1 MMKHLFRQLPFV
13 VAFCALGLGLWSC
26 ESEDFTLGESLVSG
40 EPFTLTKQTYAIESV
55 KQLSLDRVQTNKMPL
70 YQLGNYKDP
79 LFGET
84 RASLVSQVQLSLPNP
99 VFGELSASAEIDND
113 LDERETVTKV
123 TLYIPYQ
130 RASAVTADR
139 DGDGV
144 LDVFDVDPD
153 DPQSDSDGDGL
164 TDNDER
170 LLGTDP
176 LSADTDKDGIPDAD
190 DPETTANSF
199 ARRFDLDSIFSFS
212 GQDRFKLTVRPSD
225 YYLRDNDPQT
235 DFLESQAYFS
245 DKQSVFEPFLG
256 KSLFEG
262 PVVISDFQYVT
273 YNEDDPT
280 TPDVD
285 ESLTIDVSQSRDP
298 GILVELDKSFFQDR
312 IFDLEGSEALRS
324 QSNFKDHLRGL
335 HLSIDA
341 SDDLMLLLD
350 LSTAFILMEYE
361 YDSINT
367 QGTTDTADDTRDQ
380 SSATFRLNFITG
392 SAQGFTQGNAVNT
405 WEYDRLMP
413 ATSDESVLPN
423 RMYLKGGNGSVVQ
436 FELPQR
442 VIDEVKQN
450 NWLINEASL
459 EFYVDQEAM
468 APIPF
473 EPSRLYMYK
482 STNSFPIYNARNET
496 SSSQTALGVYQNY
509 DASLRRSANGR
520 GESYKVNIT
529 DYFNDMVVRD
539 SLNVPINISVSANI
553 AFPQVQ
559 QAVLEDGSAIDYP
572 LMSGITP
579 FGTVLYGP
587 SSEVIEEKRLKLN
600 LFYTALNEN

>member
-123 TLYIPYQ
+123 ILYIPYQ
-130 RASAVTADR
+130 RASSDESDR

-144 LDVFDVDPD
+144 PDIFDVDPD

-176 LSADTDKDGIPDAD
+176 LSEDTDKDGITDAD

-212 GQDRFKLTVRPSD
+212 DQDGFKLTVRPSD

-245 DKQSVFEPFLG
+245 DKQSLFEPFLG
-256 KSLFEG
+256 NSLFEG

-273 YNEDDPT
+273 YNEDDPA

-312 IFDLEGSEALRS
+312 IVDLEGYEALRS

-350 LSTAFILMEYE
+350 LSTAFIEIEYE

-367 QGTTDTADDTRDQ
+367 QDATD
-380 SSATFRLNFITG
+380 TFRLNFITG
-392 SAQGFTQGNAVNT
+392 SAQGFTQGIAVNT
-405 WEYDRLMP
+405 WEYERLMP
-413 ATSDESVLPN
+413 TTSNESILPN
-423 RMYLKGGNGSVVQ
+423 RMYLKGGNGSLVQ

-442 VIDEVKQN
+442 VIDDAKQN

-473 EPSRLYMYK
+473 EPPRLYMYK
-482 STNSFPIYNARNET
+482 STNSFPIYNARNEI

-520 GESYKVNIT
+520 GESYKINIT
-529 DYFNDMVVRD
+529 DYFNDIVVRD

-559 QAVLEDGSAIDYP
+559 QAILEDGSAIDYP
-572 LMSGITP
+572 LMSGIIP

-587 SSEVIEEKRLKLN
+587 SSEVMKEKRLKLN

>member
-1 MMKHLFRQLPFV
+1 MRHLFRQLPFV

-84 RASLVSQVQLSLPNP
+84 RASLVSQLQLSLPNP
-99 VFGELSASAEIDND
+99 VFGELSALAEIDND
-113 LDERETVTKV
+113 SDEREKVTKV

-130 RASAVTADR
+130 RASSDESDR

-144 LDVFDVDPD
+144 PDIFDVDPD

-176 LSADTDKDGIPDAD
+176 LSEDTDKDGILDAD

-199 ARRFDLDSIFSFS
+199 ARRFDLDSIFSFTN
-212 GQDRFKLTVRPSD
+212 QDRFHLTVRPSD
-225 YYLRDNDPQT
+225 YYLRDNDPKT

-256 KSLFEG
+256 NSLFDG

-312 IFDLEGSEALRS
+312 IVDLEGYEALRS

-350 LSTAFILMEYE
+350 LSTAFIEIEYE

-367 QGTTDTADDTRDQ
+367 QDATD
-380 SSATFRLNFITG
+380 TFRLNFITG
-392 SAQGFTQGNAVNT
+392 SAQGFTQGIAVNT
-405 WEYDRLMP
+405 WEYERLMP
-413 ATSDESVLPN
+413 TTSNESILPN

-442 VIDEVKQN
+442 VIDEAKQN

-473 EPSRLYMYK
+473 EPPRLYMYK
-482 STNSFPIYNARNET
+482 STNSFPIYNARNEI

-520 GESYKVNIT
+520 GESYKANIT

-539 SLNVPINISVSANI
+539 SLNVPINVSVSANI
-553 AFPQVQ
+553 AFSQIQ
-559 QAVLEDGSAIDYP
+559 QAVLDDGTAMNYP
-572 LMSGITP
+572 IMSGISP

-587 SSEVIEEKRLKLN
+587 SSEVVEEKRLKLN
-600 LFYTALNEN
+600 IFYTALNEN

>member
-123 TLYIPYQ
+123 ILYIPYQ
-130 RASAVTADR
+130 RASSDESDR

-144 LDVFDVDPD
+144 PDIFDVDPD

-176 LSADTDKDGIPDAD
+176 LSEDTDKDGITDAD

-212 GQDRFKLTVRPSD
+212 DQDGFKLTVRPSD

-245 DKQSVFEPFLG
+245 DKQSLFEPFLG
-256 KSLFEG
+256 NSLFEG

-273 YNEDDPT
+273 YNEDDPA

-312 IFDLEGSEALRS
+312 IVDLEGYEALRS

-350 LSTAFILMEYE
+350 LSTAFIEIEYE
-361 YDSINT
+361 YDSSNT
-367 QGTTDTADDTRDQ
+367 QDATN
-380 SSATFRLNFITG
+380 TFRLNFITG
-392 SAQGFTQGNAVNT
+392 SAQGFTQGIAVNT
-405 WEYDRLMP
+405 WEYERLMP
-413 ATSDESVLPN
+413 TTSNESILPN
-423 RMYLKGGNGSVVQ
+423 RMYLKGGNGSLVQ

-442 VIDEVKQN
+442 VIDDAKQN

-473 EPSRLYMYK
+473 EPPRLYMYK
-482 STNSFPIYNARNET
+482 STNSFPIYNARNEI

-520 GESYKVNIT
+520 GESYKINIT
-529 DYFNDMVVRD
+529 DYFNDIVVRD

-559 QAVLEDGSAIDYP
+559 QAILEDGSAIDYP
-572 LMSGITP
+572 LMSGIIP

-587 SSEVIEEKRLKLN
+587 SSEVMKEKRLKLN

>member
-1 MMKHLFRQLPFV
+1 MMRHLFRQLPFV

-84 RASLVSQVQLSLPNP
+84 RASLVSQLQLSLPNP
-99 VFGELSASAEIDND
+99 VFGELSALAEIDND
-113 LDERETVTKV
+113 SDEREKVTKV

-130 RASAVTADR
+130 RASSDESDQ

-144 LDVFDVDPD
+144 PDIFDVDPD

-176 LSADTDKDGIPDAD
+176 LSEDTDKDGILDAD

-199 ARRFDLDSIFSFS
+199 ARRFDLDSIFSFTN
-212 GQDRFKLTVRPSD
+212 QDRFHLTVRPSD
-225 YYLRDNDPQT
+225 YYLRDNDPKT

-256 KSLFEG
+256 NSLFDG

-312 IFDLEGSEALRS
+312 IVDLEGYEALRS

-350 LSTAFILMEYE
+350 LSTAFIEIEYE

-367 QGTTDTADDTRDQ
+367 QDATD
-380 SSATFRLNFITG
+380 TFRLNFITG
-392 SAQGFTQGNAVNT
+392 SAQGFTQGIAVNT
-405 WEYDRLMP
+405 WEYERLMP
-413 ATSDESVLPN
+413 TTSNESILPN

-442 VIDEVKQN
+442 VIDEAKQN

-473 EPSRLYMYK
+473 EPPRLYMYK
-482 STNSFPIYNARNET
+482 STNSFPIYNARNEI

-559 QAVLEDGSAIDYP
+559 QAVLEDGSPFDYP

>member
-1 MMKHLFRQLPFV
+1 MKHLFRQLPFV

-123 TLYIPYQ
+123 ILYIPYQ
-130 RASAVTADR
+130 RASSDESDR

-144 LDVFDVDPD
+144 PDIFDVDPD

-176 LSADTDKDGIPDAD
+176 LSEDTDKDGITDAD

-212 GQDRFKLTVRPSD
+212 DQDGFKLTVRPSD

-245 DKQSVFEPFLG
+245 DKQSLFEPFLG
-256 KSLFEG
+256 NSLFEG

-273 YNEDDPT
+273 YNEDDPA

-312 IFDLEGSEALRS
+312 IVDLEGYEALRS

-350 LSTAFILMEYE
+350 LSTAFIEIEYE

-367 QGTTDTADDTRDQ
+367 QDATD
-380 SSATFRLNFITG
+380 TFRLNFITG
-392 SAQGFTQGNAVNT
+392 SAQGFTQGIAVNT
-405 WEYDRLMP
+405 WEYERLMP
-413 ATSDESVLPN
+413 TTSNESILPN
-423 RMYLKGGNGSVVQ
+423 RMYLKGGNGSLVQ

-442 VIDEVKQN
+442 VIDDAKQN

-473 EPSRLYMYK
+473 EPPRLYMYK
-482 STNSFPIYNARNET
+482 STNSFPIYNARNEI

-520 GESYKVNIT
+520 GESYKINIT
-529 DYFNDMVVRD
+529 DYFNDIVVRD

-559 QAVLEDGSAIDYP
+559 QAILEDGSAIDYP
-572 LMSGITP
+572 LMSGIIP

-587 SSEVIEEKRLKLN
+587 SSEVMKEKRLKLN

>member
-1 MMKHLFRQLPFV
+1 MKHLFRQLPFV

-84 RASLVSQVQLSLPNP
+84 RASLVSQLQLSLPNP
-99 VFGELSASAEIDND
+99 VFGELSALAEIDND
-113 LDERETVTKV
+113 SDEREKVTKV

-130 RASAVTADR
+130 RASSDESDQ

-144 LDVFDVDPD
+144 PDIFDVDPD

-176 LSADTDKDGIPDAD
+176 LSEDTDKDGILDAD

-199 ARRFDLDSIFSFS
+199 ARRFDLDSIFSFTN
-212 GQDRFKLTVRPSD
+212 QDRFHLTVRPSD
-225 YYLRDNDPQT
+225 YYLRDNDPKT

-256 KSLFEG
+256 NSLFDG

-312 IFDLEGSEALRS
+312 IVDLEGYEALRS

-350 LSTAFILMEYE
+350 LSTAFIEIEYE

-367 QGTTDTADDTRDQ
+367 QDATD
-380 SSATFRLNFITG
+380 TFRLNFITG
-392 SAQGFTQGNAVNT
+392 SAQGFTQGIAVNT
-405 WEYDRLMP
+405 WEYERLMP
-413 ATSDESVLPN
+413 TTSNESILPN

-442 VIDEVKQN
+442 VIDEAKQN

-473 EPSRLYMYK
+473 EPPRLYCISQPIAFRYTTREMRSRL
-482 STNSFPIYNARNET
+482 ARLRLEYIKIT
-496 SSSQTALGVYQNY
+496 TPLFDDQPTEGVKVIRQISQTTSTIWWCV
-509 DASLRRSANGR
+509 
-520 GESYKVNIT
+520 
-529 DYFNDMVVRD
+529 
-539 SLNVPINISVSANI
+539 
-553 AFPQVQ
+553 
-559 QAVLEDGSAIDYP
+559 
-572 LMSGITP
+572 TP
-579 FGTVLYGP
+579 
-587 SSEVIEEKRLKLN
+587 
-600 LFYTALNEN
+600 

>member
-1 MMKHLFRQLPFV
+1 MRHLFRQLPFV
-13 VAFCALGLGLWSC
+13 VAFFALGLGLLSC
-26 ESEDFTLGESLVSG
+26 ESEDFTLGESLVAG

-84 RASLVSQVQLSLPNP
+84 RASLVSQIQLSLPNP
-99 VFGELSASAEIDND
+99 VFGELSASAEVDND

-130 RASAVTADR
+130 RASSDESDR
-139 DGDGV
+139 DSDGV
-144 LDVFDVDPD
+144 PDIFDVDPD
-153 DPQSDSDGDGL
+153 DPQSDSDSDGL

-176 LSADTDKDGIPDAD
+176 LSEDTDKDGILDAE

-199 ARRFDLDSIFSFS
+199 ARRFDLDSIFSFTN
-212 GQDRFKLTVRPSD
+212 QDRFHLTVRSSD

-235 DFLESQAYFS
+235 DFLEAQAYFS

-280 TPDVD
+280 TPDAD

-335 HLSIDA
+335 HFSIDS

-350 LSTAFILMEYE
+350 LSTAYIEIQYV
-361 YDSINT
+361 YNSINT
-367 QGTTDTADDTRDQ
+367 QEATN
-380 SSATFRLNFITG
+380 TFRLNFITG
-392 SAQGFTQGNAVNT
+392 AQEFIQGNAVNT
-405 WEYDRLMP
+405 WEYERLLP
-413 ATSDESVLPN
+413 KSSDESILPKHL
-423 RMYLKGGNGSVVQ
+423 YLKGGSGTVVQ

-473 EPSRLYMYK
+473 EPPRLYLYK

-509 DASLRRSANGR
+509 DASLRRSINGR

-553 AFPQVQ
+553 AFPQLQ

-579 FGTVLYGP
+579 FGTVLFGP
-587 SSEVIEEKRLKLN
+587 SSGVIEEKRLKLN

>member
-1 MMKHLFRQLPFV
+1 MRHLFRQLPFV

-84 RASLVSQVQLSLPNP
+84 RASLVSQLQLSLPNP
-99 VFGELSASAEIDND
+99 VFGELSALAEIDND
-113 LDERETVTKV
+113 SDEREKVTKV

-130 RASAVTADR
+130 RASSDESDR

-144 LDVFDVDPD
+144 PDIFDVDQD

-176 LSADTDKDGIPDAD
+176 LSEDTDKDGILDAD

-199 ARRFDLDSIFSFS
+199 ARRFDLDSIFSFTN
-212 GQDRFKLTVRPSD
+212 QDRFHLTVRPSD
-225 YYLRDNDPQT
+225 YYLRDNDPKT

-256 KSLFEG
+256 NSLFDG

-312 IFDLEGSEALRS
+312 IVDLEGYEALRS

-350 LSTAFILMEYE
+350 LSTAFIEIEYE

-367 QGTTDTADDTRDQ
+367 QDATD
-380 SSATFRLNFITG
+380 TFRLNFITG
-392 SAQGFTQGNAVNT
+392 SAQGFTQ
-405 WEYDRLMP
+405 
-413 ATSDESVLPN
+413 
-423 RMYLKGGNGSVVQ
+423 
-436 FELPQR
+436 
-442 VIDEVKQN
+442 
-450 NWLINEASL
+450 
-459 EFYVDQEAM
+459 
-468 APIPF
+468 
-473 EPSRLYMYK
+473 
-482 STNSFPIYNARNET
+482 
-496 SSSQTALGVYQNY
+496 
-509 DASLRRSANGR
+509 
-520 GESYKVNIT
+520 
-529 DYFNDMVVRD
+529 
-539 SLNVPINISVSANI
+539 
-553 AFPQVQ
+553 
-559 QAVLEDGSAIDYP
+559 
-572 LMSGITP
+572 
-579 FGTVLYGP
+579 
-587 SSEVIEEKRLKLN
+587 
-600 LFYTALNEN
+600 

>member
-1 MMKHLFRQLPFV
+1 MMRHLFRQLPFV

-84 RASLVSQVQLSLPNP
+84 RASLVSQLQLSLPNP
-99 VFGELSASAEIDND
+99 VFGELSALAEIDND
-113 LDERETVTKV
+113 SDEREKVTKV

-130 RASAVTADR
+130 RASSDESDR

-144 LDVFDVDPD
+144 PDIFDVDPD

-176 LSADTDKDGIPDAD
+176 LSEDTDKDGILDAD

-199 ARRFDLDSIFSFS
+199 ARRFDLDSIFSFTN
-212 GQDRFKLTVRPSD
+212 QDRFHLTVRPSD
-225 YYLRDNDPQT
+225 YYLRDNDPKT

-256 KSLFEG
+256 NSLFDG

-285 ESLTIDVSQSRDP
+285 ESLTIDVSKSRDP

-312 IFDLEGSEALRS
+312 IVDLEGYEALRS

-350 LSTAFILMEYE
+350 LSTAFIEIEYE

-367 QGTTDTADDTRDQ
+367 QDATD
-380 SSATFRLNFITG
+380 TFRLNFITG
-392 SAQGFTQGNAVNT
+392 SAQGFTQGIAVNT
-405 WEYDRLMP
+405 WEYERLMP
-413 ATSDESVLPN
+413 TTSNESILPN

-442 VIDEVKQN
+442 VIDEAKQN

-473 EPSRLYMYK
+473 EPPRLYMYK
-482 STNSFPIYNARNET
+482 STNSFPIYNARNEI

-520 GESYKVNIT
+520 GESYKANIT

-539 SLNVPINISVSANI
+539 SLNVPINVSVSANI
-553 AFPQVQ
+553 AFSQIQ
-559 QAVLEDGSAIDYP
+559 QAVLDDGTAMNYP
-572 LMSGITP
+572 IMSGISP

-587 SSEVIEEKRLKLN
+587 SSEVVEEKRLKLN
-600 LFYTALNEN
+600 IFYTALNEN

>member
-1 MMKHLFRQLPFV
+1 MRHLFRQLPFV

-84 RASLVSQVQLSLPNP
+84 RASLVSQLQLSLPNP
-99 VFGELSASAEIDND
+99 VFGELSALAEIDND
-113 LDERETVTKV
+113 SDEREKVTKV

-130 RASAVTADR
+130 RASSDESDR

-144 LDVFDVDPD
+144 PDIFDVDPD
-153 DPQSDSDGDGL
+153 DTQSDSDGDGL

-176 LSADTDKDGIPDAD
+176 LSEDTDKDGILDAD

-199 ARRFDLDSIFSFS
+199 ARRFDLDSIFSFTN
-212 GQDRFKLTVRPSD
+212 QDRFHLTVRPSD
-225 YYLRDNDPQT
+225 YYLRDNDPKT

-256 KSLFEG
+256 NSLFDG

-312 IFDLEGSEALRS
+312 IVDLEGYEALRS

-350 LSTAFILMEYE
+350 LSTAFIEIEYE

-367 QGTTDTADDTRDQ
+367 QDATD
-380 SSATFRLNFITG
+380 TFRLNFITG
-392 SAQGFTQGNAVNT
+392 SAQGFTQGIAVNT
-405 WEYDRLMP
+405 WEYERLMP
-413 ATSDESVLPN
+413 TTSNESILPN

-442 VIDEVKQN
+442 VIDEAKQN

-473 EPSRLYMYK
+473 EPPRLYMYK
-482 STNSFPIYNARNET
+482 STNSFPIYNARNEI

-520 GESYKVNIT
+520 GESYKANIT

-559 QAVLEDGSAIDYP
+559 QAVLENGSAIDYP

-587 SSEVIEEKRLKLN
+587 SLEVTEEKRLKLN

>member
-1 MMKHLFRQLPFV
+1 MMRHLFRQLPFV

-55 KQLSLDRVQTNKMPL
+55 KQLSLDRVQTNKMTL
-70 YQLGNYKDP
+70 YQMCNYKDP

-84 RASLVSQVQLSLPNP
+84 RASLVSQLQLSLPNP
-99 VFGELSASAEIDND
+99 VFGELSALAEIDND
-113 LDERETVTKV
+113 SDEREKVTKV

-130 RASAVTADR
+130 RASSDESDR

-144 LDVFDVDPD
+144 PDIFDVDPD

-176 LSADTDKDGIPDAD
+176 LSEDTDKDGILDAD

-199 ARRFDLDSIFSFS
+199 ARRFDLDSIFSFTN
-212 GQDRFKLTVRPSD
+212 QDRFHLTVRPSD
-225 YYLRDNDPQT
+225 YYLRDNDPKT

-256 KSLFEG
+256 NSLFDG

-298 GILVELDKSFFQDR
+298 GIFVELDKSFFQDR
-312 IFDLEGSEALRS
+312 IVDLEGADALRS

-335 HLSIDA
+335 HLSIAA

-350 LSTAFILMEYE
+350 LSTAYIEIEYE

-367 QGTTDTADDTRDQ
+367 QEATD
-380 SSATFRLNFITG
+380 TFRLNFITG
-392 SAQGFTQGNAVNT
+392 SAQGFTQGIAVNT
-405 WEYDRLMP
+405 WEYERLMP
-413 ATSDESVLPN
+413 ATSDESILPN
-423 RMYLKGGNGSVVQ
+423 RIYLKGGNGSVVQ

-473 EPSRLYMYK
+473 EPPRLYMYK

-559 QAVLEDGSAIDYP
+559 QAVLEDGSTIDYP

-579 FGTVLYGP
+579 FGTVIYGP

>member
-1 MMKHLFRQLPFV
+1 MNHLFRQLPFV
-13 VAFCALGLGLWSC
+13 VSFCALGLGLWSC

-123 TLYIPYQ
+123 ILYIPYQ
-130 RASAVTADR
+130 RASSDESDR

-144 LDVFDVDPD
+144 PDIFDVDPD

-176 LSADTDKDGIPDAD
+176 LSEDTDKDGITDAD

-212 GQDRFKLTVRPSD
+212 DQDGFKLTVRPSD

-245 DKQSVFEPFLG
+245 DKQSLFEPFLG
-256 KSLFEG
+256 NSLFEG

-273 YNEDDPT
+273 YNEDDPA

-312 IFDLEGSEALRS
+312 IVDLEGYEALRS

-350 LSTAFILMEYE
+350 LSTAFIEIEYE
-361 YDSINT
+361 YDSSNT
-367 QGTTDTADDTRDQ
+367 QDATN
-380 SSATFRLNFITG
+380 TFRLNFITG
-392 SAQGFTQGNAVNT
+392 SAQGFTQGIAVNT
-405 WEYDRLMP
+405 WEYERLMP
-413 ATSDESVLPN
+413 TTSNESILPN
-423 RMYLKGGNGSVVQ
+423 RMYLKGGNGSLVQ

-442 VIDEVKQN
+442 VIDDAKQN

-473 EPSRLYMYK
+473 EPPRLYMYK
-482 STNSFPIYNARNET
+482 STNSFPIYNARNEI

-520 GESYKVNIT
+520 GESYKINIT
-529 DYFNDMVVRD
+529 DYFNDIVVRD

-559 QAVLEDGSAIDYP
+559 QAILEDGSAIDYP
-572 LMSGITP
+572 LMSGIIP

-587 SSEVIEEKRLKLN
+587 SSEVMKEKRLKLN

>member
-1 MMKHLFRQLPFV
+1 MRHLFRQLPFV

-84 RASLVSQVQLSLPNP
+84 RASLVSQLQLSLPNP
-99 VFGELSASAEIDND
+99 VFGELSALAEIDND
-113 LDERETVTKV
+113 SDEREKVTKV

-130 RASAVTADR
+130 RASSDESDR

-144 LDVFDVDPD
+144 PDIFDVDPD

-176 LSADTDKDGIPDAD
+176 LSEDTDKDGILDAD

-199 ARRFDLDSIFSFS
+199 ARRFDLDSIFSFTN
-212 GQDRFKLTVRPSD
+212 QDRFHLTVRPSD
-225 YYLRDNDPQT
+225 YYLRDNDPKT

-256 KSLFEG
+256 NSLFDG

-312 IFDLEGSEALRS
+312 IVDLEGYEALRS

-350 LSTAFILMEYE
+350 LSTAFIEIEYE

-367 QGTTDTADDTRDQ
+367 QDATD
-380 SSATFRLNFITG
+380 TFRLNFITG
-392 SAQGFTQGNAVNT
+392 SAQGFTQGIAVNT
-405 WEYDRLMP
+405 WEYERLMP
-413 ATSDESVLPN
+413 TTSNESILPN

-442 VIDEVKQN
+442 VIDEAKQN

-473 EPSRLYMYK
+473 EPPRLYMYK
-482 STNSFPIYNARNET
+482 STNSFPIYNARNEI

-520 GESYKVNIT
+520 GESYKANIT

-559 QAVLEDGSAIDYP
+559 QAVLENGSAIDYP

-587 SSEVIEEKRLKLN
+587 SLEVTEEKRLKLN

>member
-84 RASLVSQVQLSLPNP
+84 RASLVSQLQLSLPNP
-99 VFGELSASAEIDND
+99 VFGELSALAEIDND
-113 LDERETVTKV
+113 SDEREKVTKV

-130 RASAVTADR
+130 RASSDESDR

-144 LDVFDVDPD
+144 PDIFDVDPD

-176 LSADTDKDGIPDAD
+176 LSEDTDKDGILDAD

-199 ARRFDLDSIFSFS
+199 ARRFDLDSIFSFTN
-212 GQDRFKLTVRPSD
+212 QDRFHLTVRPSD
-225 YYLRDNDPQT
+225 YYLRDNDPKT

-256 KSLFEG
+256 NSLFDG

-312 IFDLEGSEALRS
+312 IVDLEGYEALRS

-350 LSTAFILMEYE
+350 LSTAFIEIEYE

-367 QGTTDTADDTRDQ
+367 QDATD
-380 SSATFRLNFITG
+380 TFRLNFITG
-392 SAQGFTQGNAVNT
+392 SAQGFTQGIAVNT
-405 WEYDRLMP
+405 WEYERLMP
-413 ATSDESVLPN
+413 TTSNESILPN

-442 VIDEVKQN
+442 VIDEAKQN

-473 EPSRLYMYK
+473 EPPRLYMYK
-482 STNSFPIYNARNET
+482 STNSFPIYNARNEI

-520 GESYKVNIT
+520 GESYKANIT

-587 SSEVIEEKRLKLN
+587 SLEVTEEKRLKLN

>member
-1 MMKHLFRQLPFV
+1 MMRHLFRQLPFV

-84 RASLVSQVQLSLPNP
+84 RASLVSQLQLSLPNP
-99 VFGELSASAEIDND
+99 VFGELSALAEIDND
-113 LDERETVTKV
+113 SDEREKVTKV

-130 RASAVTADR
+130 RASSDESYR

-144 LDVFDVDPD
+144 PDIFDVDPD

-176 LSADTDKDGIPDAD
+176 LSEDTDKDGILDAD

-199 ARRFDLDSIFSFS
+199 ARRFDLDSIFSFTN
-212 GQDRFKLTVRPSD
+212 QDRFHLTVRPSD
-225 YYLRDNDPQT
+225 YYLRDNDPKT

-256 KSLFEG
+256 NSLFDG

-312 IFDLEGSEALRS
+312 IVDLEGYEALRS

-350 LSTAFILMEYE
+350 LSTAFIEIEYE

-367 QGTTDTADDTRDQ
+367 QDATD
-380 SSATFRLNFITG
+380 TFRLNFITG
-392 SAQGFTQGNAVNT
+392 SAQGFTQGIAVNT
-405 WEYDRLMP
+405 WEYERLMP
-413 ATSDESVLPN
+413 TTSNESILPN
-423 RMYLKGGNGSVVQ
+423 RMYLKGGNVSVVQ

-442 VIDEVKQN
+442 VIDEAKQN

-473 EPSRLYMYK
+473 EPPRLYMYK
-482 STNSFPIYNARNET
+482 STNSFPIYNARNEI

-520 GESYKVNIT
+520 GESYKANIT

-559 QAVLEDGSAIDYP
+559 QAVLENGSAIDYP

-587 SSEVIEEKRLKLN
+587 SLEVTEEKRLKLN

>member
-1 MMKHLFRQLPFV
+1 MMRHLFRQLPFV

-84 RASLVSQVQLSLPNP
+84 RASLVSQLQLSLPNP
-99 VFGELSASAEIDND
+99 VFGELSALAEIDND
-113 LDERETVTKV
+113 SDEREKVTKV

-130 RASAVTADR
+130 RASSDESDR

-144 LDVFDVDPD
+144 PDIFDVDPD

-176 LSADTDKDGIPDAD
+176 LSEDTDKDGILDAD

-199 ARRFDLDSIFSFS
+199 ARRFDLDSIFSFTN
-212 GQDRFKLTVRPSD
+212 QDRFHLTVRPSD
-225 YYLRDNDPQT
+225 YYLRDNDPKT

-256 KSLFEG
+256 NSLFDG

-298 GILVELDKSFFQDR
+298 GIFVELDKSFFQDR
-312 IFDLEGSEALRS
+312 IVDLEGYEALRS

-350 LSTAFILMEYE
+350 LSTAFIEIEYE

-367 QGTTDTADDTRDQ
+367 QDATD
-380 SSATFRLNFITG
+380 TFRLNFITG
-392 SAQGFTQGNAVNT
+392 SAQGFTQGIAVNT
-405 WEYDRLMP
+405 WEYERLMP
-413 ATSDESVLPN
+413 TTSNESILPN

-442 VIDEVKQN
+442 VIDEAKQN

-473 EPSRLYMYK
+473 EPPRLYMYK
-482 STNSFPIYNARNET
+482 STNSFPIYNARNEI

-520 GESYKVNIT
+520 GESYKANIT

-559 QAVLEDGSAIDYP
+559 QAVLENGSAIDYP

-587 SSEVIEEKRLKLN
+587 SLEVTEEKRLKLN

>member
-1 MMKHLFRQLPFV
+1 MMRHLFRQLPFV

-84 RASLVSQVQLSLPNP
+84 RASLVSQLQLSLPNP
-99 VFGELSASAEIDND
+99 VFGELSALAEIDND
-113 LDERETVTKV
+113 SDEREKVTKV

-130 RASAVTADR
+130 RASSDESDR

-144 LDVFDVDPD
+144 PDIFDVDPD

-176 LSADTDKDGIPDAD
+176 LSEDTDKDGILDAD

-199 ARRFDLDSIFSFS
+199 ARRFDLDSIFSFTN
-212 GQDRFKLTVRPSD
+212 QDRFHLTVRPSD
-225 YYLRDNDPQT
+225 YYLRDNDPKT

-256 KSLFEG
+256 NSLFDG

-312 IFDLEGSEALRS
+312 IVDLEGYEALRS

-350 LSTAFILMEYE
+350 LSTAFIEIEYE

-367 QGTTDTADDTRDQ
+367 QDATD
-380 SSATFRLNFITG
+380 TFRLNFITG
-392 SAQGFTQGNAVNT
+392 SAQGFTQGIAVNT
-405 WEYDRLMP
+405 WEYERLMP
-413 ATSDESVLPN
+413 TTSNESILPN

-442 VIDEVKQN
+442 VIDEAKQN

-473 EPSRLYMYK
+473 EPPRLYMYK
-482 STNSFPIYNARNET
+482 STNSFPIYNARNEI

-520 GESYKVNIT
+520 GESYKANIT

-539 SLNVPINISVSANI
+539 SLNVPINVSVSANI
-553 AFPQVQ
+553 AFSQIQ
-559 QAVLEDGSAIDYP
+559 QAVLDDGTAMNYP
-572 LMSGITP
+572 IMSGISP

-587 SSEVIEEKRLKLN
+587 SSEVVEEKRLKLN
-600 LFYTALNEN
+600 IFYTALNEN

>member
-84 RASLVSQVQLSLPNP
+84 RASLVSQLQLSLPNP
-99 VFGELSASAEIDND
+99 VFGELSALAEIDND
-113 LDERETVTKV
+113 SDEREKVTKV

-130 RASAVTADR
+130 RASSDESDR

-144 LDVFDVDPD
+144 PDIFDVDPD

-176 LSADTDKDGIPDAD
+176 LSEDTDKDGILDAD

-199 ARRFDLDSIFSFS
+199 ARRFDLDSIFSFTN
-212 GQDRFKLTVRPSD
+212 QDRFHLTVRPSD
-225 YYLRDNDPQT
+225 YYLRDNDPKT

-256 KSLFEG
+256 NSLFDG

-298 GILVELDKSFFQDR
+298 GIFVELDKSFFQDR
-312 IFDLEGSEALRS
+312 IVDLEGADALRS

-335 HLSIDA
+335 HLSIAA

-350 LSTAFILMEYE
+350 LSTAYIEIEYE

-367 QGTTDTADDTRDQ
+367 QEATD
-380 SSATFRLNFITG
+380 TFRLNFITG
-392 SAQGFTQGNAVNT
+392 SAQGFTQGIAVNT
-405 WEYDRLMP
+405 WEYERLMP
-413 ATSDESVLPN
+413 ATSDESILPN
-423 RMYLKGGNGSVVQ
+423 RIYLKGGNGSVVQ

-473 EPSRLYMYK
+473 EPPRLYMYK

-559 QAVLEDGSAIDYP
+559 QAVLEDGSTIDYP

-579 FGTVLYGP
+579 FGTVIYGP

>member
-1 MMKHLFRQLPFV
+1 MKHLFRQLPFV

-123 TLYIPYQ
+123 ILYIPYQ
-130 RASAVTADR
+130 RASSDESDR

-144 LDVFDVDPD
+144 PDIFDVDPD

-176 LSADTDKDGIPDAD
+176 LSEDTDKDGITDAD

-212 GQDRFKLTVRPSD
+212 DQDGFKLTVRPSD

-245 DKQSVFEPFLG
+245 DKQSLFEPFLG
-256 KSLFEG
+256 NSLFEG

-273 YNEDDPT
+273 YNEDDPA

-312 IFDLEGSEALRS
+312 IVNLEGYEALRS

-350 LSTAFILMEYE
+350 LSTAFIEIEYE

-367 QGTTDTADDTRDQ
+367 QDATD
-380 SSATFRLNFITG
+380 TFRLNFITG
-392 SAQGFTQGNAVNT
+392 SAQGFTQGIAVNT
-405 WEYDRLMP
+405 WEYERLMP
-413 ATSDESVLPN
+413 TTSNESILPN
-423 RMYLKGGNGSVVQ
+423 RMYLKGGNGSLVQ

-442 VIDEVKQN
+442 VIDDAKQN

-473 EPSRLYMYK
+473 EPPRLYMYK
-482 STNSFPIYNARNET
+482 STNSFPIYNARNEI

-520 GESYKVNIT
+520 GESYKINIT
-529 DYFNDMVVRD
+529 DYFNDIVVRD

-559 QAVLEDGSAIDYP
+559 QAILEDGSAIDYP
-572 LMSGITP
+572 LMSGIIP

-587 SSEVIEEKRLKLN
+587 SSEVMKEKRLKLN

>member
-1 MMKHLFRQLPFV
+1 MMRHLFRQLPFV

-84 RASLVSQVQLSLPNP
+84 RASLVSQLQLSLPNP
-99 VFGELSASAEIDND
+99 VFGELSALAEIDND
-113 LDERETVTKV
+113 SDEREKVTKV

-130 RASAVTADR
+130 RASSDESDQ

-144 LDVFDVDPD
+144 PDIFDVDPD

-176 LSADTDKDGIPDAD
+176 LSEDTDKDGILDAD

-199 ARRFDLDSIFSFS
+199 ARRFDLDSIFSFTN
-212 GQDRFKLTVRPSD
+212 QDRFHLTVRPSD
-225 YYLRDNDPQT
+225 YYLRDNDPKT

-256 KSLFEG
+256 NSLFDG

-312 IFDLEGSEALRS
+312 IVDLEGYEALRS

-350 LSTAFILMEYE
+350 LSTAFIEIEYE

-367 QGTTDTADDTRDQ
+367 QDATD
-380 SSATFRLNFITG
+380 TFRLNFITG
-392 SAQGFTQGNAVNT
+392 SAQGFTQGIAVNT
-405 WEYDRLMP
+405 WEYERLMP
-413 ATSDESVLPN
+413 TTSNESILPN

-442 VIDEVKQN
+442 VIDEAKQN

-473 EPSRLYMYK
+473 EPPRLYMYK
-482 STNSFPIYNARNET
+482 STNSFPIYNARNEI

-520 GESYKVNIT
+520 GESYKANIT

-539 SLNVPINISVSANI
+539 SLNVPINVSVSANI
-553 AFPQVQ
+553 AFSQIQ
-559 QAVLEDGSAIDYP
+559 QAVLDDGTAMNYP
-572 LMSGITP
+572 IMSGISP

-587 SSEVIEEKRLKLN
+587 SSEVVEEKRLKLN
-600 LFYTALNEN
+600 IFYTALNEN

>member
-1 MMKHLFRQLPFV
+1 MMRHLFRQLPFV

-84 RASLVSQVQLSLPNP
+84 RASLVSQLQLSLPNP
-99 VFGELSASAEIDND
+99 VFGELSALAEIDND
-113 LDERETVTKV
+113 SDEREKVTKV

-130 RASAVTADR
+130 RASSDESDR

-144 LDVFDVDPD
+144 PDIFDVDPD

-176 LSADTDKDGIPDAD
+176 LSEDTDKDGILDAD

-199 ARRFDLDSIFSFS
+199 ARRFDLDSIFSFTN
-212 GQDRFKLTVRPSD
+212 QDRFHLTVRPSD
-225 YYLRDNDPQT
+225 YYLRDNDPKT

-256 KSLFEG
+256 NSLFDG

-298 GILVELDKSFFQDR
+298 GIFVELDKSFFQDR
-312 IFDLEGSEALRS
+312 IVDLEGADALRS

-335 HLSIDA
+335 HLSIAA

-350 LSTAFILMEYE
+350 LSTAYIEIEYE

-367 QGTTDTADDTRDQ
+367 QEATD
-380 SSATFRLNFITG
+380 TFRLNFITG
-392 SAQGFTQGNAVNT
+392 SAQGFTQGIAVNT
-405 WEYDRLMP
+405 WEYERLMP
-413 ATSDESVLPN
+413 ATSDESILPN
-423 RMYLKGGNGSVVQ
+423 RIYLKGGNGSVVQ

-473 EPSRLYMYK
+473 EPPRLYMYK

-559 QAVLEDGSAIDYP
+559 QAVLEDGSTIDYP

-579 FGTVLYGP
+579 FGTVIYGP

>member
-1 MMKHLFRQLPFV
+1 MMRHLFRQLPFV

-84 RASLVSQVQLSLPNP
+84 RASLVSQLQLSLPNP
-99 VFGELSASAEIDND
+99 VFGELSALAEIDND
-113 LDERETVTKV
+113 SDEREKVTKV

-130 RASAVTADR
+130 RASSDESDR

-144 LDVFDVDPD
+144 PDIFDVDPD

-176 LSADTDKDGIPDAD
+176 LSEDTDKDGILDAD

-199 ARRFDLDSIFSFS
+199 ARRFDLDSIFSFTN
-212 GQDRFKLTVRPSD
+212 QDRFHLTVRPSD
-225 YYLRDNDPQT
+225 YYLRDNDPKT

-256 KSLFEG
+256 NSLFDG

-298 GILVELDKSFFQDR
+298 GIFVELDKSFFQDR
-312 IFDLEGSEALRS
+312 IVDLEGADALRS

-335 HLSIDA
+335 HLSIAA

-350 LSTAFILMEYE
+350 LSTAYIEIEYE

-367 QGTTDTADDTRDQ
+367 QEATD
-380 SSATFRLNFITG
+380 TFRLNFITG
-392 SAQGFTQGNAVNT
+392 SAQGFTQGIAVNT
-405 WEYDRLMP
+405 WEYERLMP
-413 ATSDESVLPN
+413 TTSTESILPN

-442 VIDEVKQN
+442 VIDEAKQN

-473 EPSRLYMYK
+473 EPPRLYMYK
-482 STNSFPIYNARNET
+482 STNSFPIYNARNEI

-520 GESYKVNIT
+520 GESYKANIT

-539 SLNVPINISVSANI
+539 SLNVPINVSVSANI
-553 AFPQVQ
+553 AFSQIQ
-559 QAVLEDGSAIDYP
+559 QAVLDDGTAMNYP
-572 LMSGITP
+572 IMSGISP

-587 SSEVIEEKRLKLN
+587 SSEVVEEKRLKLN
-600 LFYTALNEN
+600 IFYTALNEN

>member
-123 TLYIPYQ
+123 ILYIPYQ
-130 RASAVTADR
+130 RASSDESDR

-144 LDVFDVDPD
+144 PDIFDVDPD

-176 LSADTDKDGIPDAD
+176 LSEDTDKDGITDAD

-212 GQDRFKLTVRPSD
+212 DQDGFKLTVRPSD

-245 DKQSVFEPFLG
+245 DKQSLFEPFLG
-256 KSLFEG
+256 NSLFEG

-273 YNEDDPT
+273 YNEDDPA

-312 IFDLEGSEALRS
+312 IVNLEGYEALRS

-350 LSTAFILMEYE
+350 LSTAFIEIEYE

-367 QGTTDTADDTRDQ
+367 QDATD
-380 SSATFRLNFITG
+380 TFRLNFITG
-392 SAQGFTQGNAVNT
+392 SAQGFTQGIAVNT
-405 WEYDRLMP
+405 WEYERLMP
-413 ATSDESVLPN
+413 TTSNESILPN
-423 RMYLKGGNGSVVQ
+423 RMYLKGGNGSLVQ

-442 VIDEVKQN
+442 VIDDAKQN

-473 EPSRLYMYK
+473 EPPRLYMYK
-482 STNSFPIYNARNET
+482 STNSFPIYNARNEI

-520 GESYKVNIT
+520 GESYKINIT
-529 DYFNDMVVRD
+529 DYFNDIVVRD

-559 QAVLEDGSAIDYP
+559 QAILEDGSAIDYP
-572 LMSGITP
+572 LMSGIIP

-587 SSEVIEEKRLKLN
+587 SSEVMKEKRLKLN